1 MSRCTALVRL
11 LAGLSFLGWGLGCAA
26 ADPGTTGSGGS
37 TGTGGSGTGTGGSSG
52 IVMNP
57 PSSYTQN
64 AGSTAAFPY
73 PQGHALP
80 NCAFPTYNTDIV
92 ETAYQNWK

>member
-1 MSRCTALVRL
+1 MILRCTALVRSV
-11 LAGLSFLGWGLGCAA
+11 AGLSLLAWGLGCASG
-26 ADPGTTGSGGS
+26 DSTGTGGNS
-37 TGTGGSGTGTGGSSG
+37 GTGGSGTGTGGSG

-57 PSSYTQN
+57 SSSYAQN

-92 ETAYQNWK
+92 DTA